1 MARPLHRPSLR
12 HAEAHHRPTVRHSS
26 RPVGGEFRGL
36 AWLARHPLF
45 LLIPAALV
53 VAAVLVGL
61 LPAAITIGSLLLAVV
76 VWGRLHPPTFDRF
89 AAPMLRAAWRR
100 WTTYRGRR
108 WAALLADCGLAR
120 ENHHTGRIDA
130 PRVLR
135 VRSATRSIDTLRVR
149 LTRGQ
154 DLTLWTG
161 RTETL
166 ADAMRA
172 HRVAV
177 TRHRPGVLTVVVER
191 QMPFTLPIPAPA
203 IPAETDLVD
212 LAALPVGEDE
222 YGHPFTLGVPG
233 RHVLVAGATG
243 PGKGSLIWAP
253 LRAMGPAIRDRLVR
267 LHVIDLKGGAETHR
281 GAPLFHRHATTAAE
295 AIALLTAVRD
305 EMKTRQAHM
314 AAHGLRRL
322 DVSPTTPLDL
332 VVIDEMAML
341 TAYGERGDVREAL
354 RLLAEIL
361 TQGRACLTSV
371 MGYVQE
377 PSKDVVDV
385 RELFPTRICLGVTA
399 SSHVDMVLGD
409 GARERGA
416 LADEIPGDQAHA
428 GIGYVIDQRS
438 RLPIRFRA
446 ALVTDEEIDELVA
459 RCTPPATPGLRAV
472 GDGEAA

>member
-1 MARPLHRPSLR
+1 M
-12 HAEAHHRPTVRHSS
+12 
-26 RPVGGEFRGL
+26 
-36 AWLARHPLF
+36 
-45 LLIPAALV
+45 
-53 VAAVLVGL
+53 
-61 LPAAITIGSLLLAVV
+61 V
-76 VWGRLHPPTFDRF
+76 VWGRLHPPTFDRL
-89 AAPMLRAAWRR
+89 AAPTLRAAWRR

-154 DLTLWTG
+154 DLTLWAG

-191 QMPFTLPIPAPA
+191 QMPFTLPIPAPV
-203 IPAETDLVD
+203 IPAEADAVD
-212 LAALPVGEDE
+212 LAALPVG
-222 YGHPFTLGVPG
+222 GGRVRPPLHPG
-233 RHVLVAGATG
+233 RSRPSRPGGRRHRLREGLADLGA
-243 PGKGSLIWAP
+243 PA
-253 LRAMGPAIRDRLVR
+253 RDGPAIRDGLVR
-267 LHVIDLKGGAETHR
+267 VHVIDLKGGAETHR
-281 GAPLFHRHATTAAE
+281 GAPLFHRHATTPAE
-295 AIALLTAVRD
+295 AIAVLTAVRD
-305 EMKTRQAHM
+305 EMKARQAHM

-322 DVSPTTPLDL
+322 DVSPETPLDL

-399 SSHVDMVLGD
+399 SSHVDMVLGE

-416 LADEIPGDQAHA
+416 LADEIPGDPAHA

-446 ALVTDEEIDELVA
+446 CLVTDDEIDELVA
-459 RCTPPATPGLRAV
+459 RCAPPAPPALRTV
-472 GDGEAA
+472 EDGEAA

>member
-1 MARPLHRPSLR
+1 MNRPSNRPSLR
-12 HAEAHHRPTVRHSS
+12 HHREVVRHSS

-36 AWLARHPLF
+36 AWLVRHPLF
-45 LLIPAALV
+45 ALVPTALIAVSVMIGAMPTAAAL
-53 VAAVLVGL
+53 GL
-61 LPAAITIGSLLLAVV
+61 LALTAV
-76 VWGRLHPPTFDRF
+76 VWGRLHPPSFDRW
-89 AAPMLRAAWRR
+89 AAPTLRAFWRR

-108 WAALLADCGLAR
+108 WASVLADCGLAR
-120 ENHHTGRIDA
+120 ENPHTGRIDA

-154 DLTLWTG
+154 DLTLWAG

-166 ADAMRA
+166 ADALRA

-177 TRHRPGVLTVVVER
+177 TRHRPGVLTIVVER

-203 IPAETDLVD
+203 IPADTDAVD
-212 LAALPVGEDE
+212 LAALPVGQDE
-222 YGHPFTLGVPG
+222 YGHPFHLAVPG

-243 PGKGSLIWAP
+243 SGKGSLIWAP

-267 LHVIDLKGGAETHR
+267 VHVIDLKGGAETQR
-281 GAPLFHRHATTAAE
+281 GARLFHRHATTPAE
-295 AIALLTAVRD
+295 AIALLTEVRD
-305 EMKTRQAHM
+305 EMKARQAHM
-314 AAHGLRRL
+314 AEHGLRCL
-322 DVSPTTPLDL
+322 DLTSDTPLDL
-332 VVIDEMAML
+332 VMIDELAML
-341 TAYGERGDVREAL
+341 TAYGERADVREAL

-416 LADEIPGDQAHA
+416 LADEIPGDLAHA
-428 GIGYVIDQRS
+428 GIGYVIDQAS
-438 RLPIRFRA
+438 RLPVRFRA
-446 ALVTDEEIDELVA
+446 ALVTDDEIDELVA
-459 RCTPPATPGLRAV
+459 RCAPPASPTLRAV
-472 GDGEAA
+472 DGEVA

>member
-1 MARPLHRPSLR
+1 MARPTDRPSLR
-12 HAEAHHRPTVRHSS
+12 HHRAHHDTVRHSS
-26 RPVGGEFRGL
+26 RRVGGEFRGV
-36 AWLARHPLF
+36 AWLVRHPLF
-45 LLIPAALV
+45 AVLPTALIATAVVIGALPTFIASGALV
-53 VAAVLVGL
+53 LV
-61 LPAAITIGSLLLAVV
+61 IV
-76 VWGRLHPPTFDRF
+76 VWAQLHPPSFDRW
-89 AAPMLRAAWRR
+89 AAPALRASWRR

-108 WAALLADCGLAR
+108 WATLLADCGLAR
-120 ENHHTGRIDA
+120 TNHHTGRIDA

-135 VRSATRSIDTLRVR
+135 VRSATPSIDTLRVR
-149 LTRGQ
+149 LPRSQ
-154 DLTLWTG
+154 DLTLWAG

-203 IPAETDLVD
+203 IPTEPDAVD
-212 LAALPVGEDE
+212 LTALPVGEDE

-243 PGKGSLIWAP
+243 SGKGSLIWAP
-253 LRAMGPAIRDRLVR
+253 LRAMGPTIRDRLVR

-281 GAPLFHRHATTAAE
+281 GAALFHRHATTPAE

-322 DVSPTTPLDL
+322 DVTPTTPLDL

-399 SSHVDMVLGD
+399 SSHVDMVLGE

-446 ALVTDEEIDELVA
+446 ALVTDEEIDELVT

>member
-1 MARPLHRPSLR
+1 MHRPSNRPSLR
-12 HAEAHHRPTVRHSS
+12 HHHREVVRHSS

-36 AWLARHPLF
+36 AWLVRHPLF
-45 LLIPAALV
+45 ALIPTALIAVSVMIGAIPTAAAL
-53 VAAVLVGL
+53 GL
-61 LPAAITIGSLLLAVV
+61 LALTAV
-76 VWGRLHPPTFDRF
+76 VWGRLHPPSFDRW
-89 AAPMLRAAWRR
+89 AAPTLRAFWRR

-108 WAALLADCGLAR
+108 WASVLADCGLAR
-120 ENHHTGRIDA
+120 ENPHTGRIDA
-130 PRVLR
+130 PRILR
-135 VRSATRSIDTLRVR
+135 VRSSTRSIDTLRVR

-154 DLTLWTG
+154 DLTLWAG

-166 ADAMRA
+166 ADALRA

-203 IPAETDLVD
+203 IPADADAVD
-212 LAALPVGEDE
+212 LAALPVGQDE
-222 YGHPFTLGVPG
+222 YGHPFHLAVPG

-243 PGKGSLIWAP
+243 SGKGSLIWAP
-253 LRAMGPAIRDRLVR
+253 LRAMGPAICDRLVR
-267 LHVIDLKGGAETHR
+267 VHVIDLKGGAETQR
-281 GAPLFHRHATTAAE
+281 GARLFHRHATTPAE
-295 AIALLTAVRD
+295 AIALLTEVRD
-305 EMKTRQAHM
+305 EMKARQAHM
-314 AAHGLRRL
+314 AEHGLRRL
-322 DVSPTTPLDL
+322 DLTSATPLDL
-332 VVIDEMAML
+332 IMIDELAML
-341 TAYGERGDVREAL
+341 TAYGERADVREAL

-416 LADEIPGDQAHA
+416 LADEIPGDLAHA
-428 GIGYVIDQRS
+428 GIGYVIDQAS

-446 ALVTDEEIDELVA
+446 ALVTDDEIDELVA
-459 RCTPPATPGLRAV
+459 RCAPPAPPTLRAI
-472 GDGEAA
+472 DGEVA

>member
-1 MARPLHRPSLR
+1 MNRPTNRPSLR
-12 HAEAHHRPTVRHSS
+12 HYTSHREVVRHSS
-26 RPVGGEFRGL
+26 RPVGGEFRAL
-36 AWLARHPLF
+36 AWLVRHPLF
-45 LLIPAALV
+45 ALVPTGIIAAAVMIGAIPSAAAL
-53 VAAVLVGL
+53 GL
-61 LPAAITIGSLLLAVV
+61 LVLTAV
-76 VWGRLHPPTFDRF
+76 VWGRLHPPSFDRW
-89 AAPMLRAAWRR
+89 AAPTLRAFWRR

-108 WAALLADCGLAR
+108 WATVLAECGLAR
-120 ENHHTGRIDA
+120 ENPHTGRIDA

-154 DLTLWTG
+154 DLTVWAG

-166 ADAMRA
+166 ADALRA

-177 TRHRPGVLTVVVER
+177 ARHRPGVLTVVVER

-203 IPAETDLVD
+203 IPTDVQSVD
-212 LAALPVGEDE
+212 LAALHVGEDE
-222 YGHPFTLGVPG
+222 YGRPFHLAVPG

-243 PGKGSLIWAP
+243 SGKGSLIWAP

-267 LHVIDLKGGAETHR
+267 LHVIDLKGGAETQR
-281 GAPLFHRHATTAAE
+281 GRRLFHRHATTPAE
-295 AIALLTAVRD
+295 AIALLTDLRD
-305 EMKTRQAHM
+305 EMKSRQQYM
-314 AAHGLRRL
+314 AEHGLRRL
-322 DVSPTTPLDL
+322 DLSPDTPLDL
-332 VVIDEMAML
+332 VMIDELAML
-341 TAYGERGDVREAL
+341 TAYGERADVREAL

-416 LADEIPGDQAHA
+416 LADEIPGDLAHA
-428 GIGYVIDQRS
+428 GIGYVIDQAS

-446 ALVTDEEIDELVA
+446 ALVTDDEIDELVS
-459 RCTPPATPGLRAV
+459 RCAPSTRPTLRAI
-472 GDGEAA
+472 GEVA

>member
-1 MARPLHRPSLR
+1 MARPHHRPSLR
-12 HAEAHHRPTVRHSS
+12 HAQAHHRPTVRHSS

-45 LLIPAALV
+45 LLVPLALFTAAT
-53 VAAVLVGL
+53 LVGL
-61 LPAAITIGSLLLAVV
+61 APVAITLGSLLLAVV

-100 WTTYRGRR
+100 WTAYRGRR

-120 ENHHTGRIDA
+120 ENHHTGRIEA

-149 LTRGQ
+149 LARGQ
-154 DLTLWTG
+154 DLTLWAG

-177 TRHRPGVLTVVVER
+177 TRYRPGVLTVVVER
-191 QMPFTLPIPAPA
+191 EMPFSLPIPAPV
-203 IPAETDLVD
+203 IPAEADAVD
-212 LAALPVGEDE
+212 LTALPVGEDE

-243 PGKGSLIWAP
+243 SGKGSLIWAP

-281 GAPLFHRHATTAAE
+281 GTPLFHRHATTPAE
-295 AIALLTAVRD
+295 AIAVLTAVRD

-314 AAHGLRRL
+314 AADGLRRL
-322 DVSPTTPLDL
+322 DVSPATPLDL

-361 TQGRACLTSV
+361 TQGRACLASV

-459 RCTPPATPGLRAV
+459 RCAPPAVPGLRAV

>member
-1 MARPLHRPSLR
+1 MTRPHNRPSLR
-12 HAEAHHRPTVRHSS
+12 HAETHRPTVRHSS

-45 LLIPAALV
+45 LLVPLALITAAT
-53 VAAVLVGL
+53 LVGL
-61 LPAAITIGSLLLAVV
+61 APAAITIGSLLLAVV

-89 AAPMLRAAWRR
+89 AAPTLRAAWRR

-120 ENHHTGRIDA
+120 TNHHTGRIDA

-154 DLTLWTG
+154 DLTLWAG

-177 TRHRPGVLTVVVER
+177 TRHKPGVLTVVVER

-203 IPAETDLVD
+203 IPTDAEAVD
-212 LAALPVGEDE
+212 LFALPVGEDE

-243 PGKGSLIWAP
+243 SGKGSLIWAP
-253 LRAMGPAIRDRLVR
+253 LRAMGPAIRDGLVR
-267 LHVIDLKGGAETHR
+267 VHVIDLKGGAETHR
-281 GAPLFHRHATTAAE
+281 GTPLFHRHATTPAE

-305 EMKTRQAHM
+305 EMKARQQLM

-322 DVSPTTPLDL
+322 DVSPETPLDL

-399 SSHVDMVLGD
+399 SSHVDMVLGE

-438 RLPIRFRA
+438 RLPIRFRV
-446 ALVTDEEIDELVA
+446 ALVTDAEIDELVT
-459 RCTPPATPGLRAV
+459 RCTPPPAPGLRAV